1 MRVRKTFVA
10 TAAILTLIGS
20 VPAASAATTPRTA
33 QGTAAGVAPDLVLPA
48 ATLSRTRLTVR
59 WDGRV
64 FILTASWKIHYTA
77 KNIEDQ
83 TTYQTWA
90 DIWELDDSQNDLLA
104 QGGGKAVALK
114 PRVQDHNVTQTFT
127 MNRAAINTEIGD
139 EEVFA
144 KAWVFNTKTQEM
156 LKLPSLSVSV
166 DD

>member
-1 MRVRKTFVA
+1 M
-10 TAAILTLIGS
+10 
-20 VPAASAATTPRTA
+20 
-33 QGTAAGVAPDLVLPA
+33 
-48 ATLSRTRLTVR
+48 
-59 WDGRV
+59 
-64 FILTASWKIHYTA
+64 FILTASWKIRYTA

-90 DIWELDDSQNDLLA
+90 DIWELDDSAHDLLTT
-104 QGGGKAVALK
+104 GGAKAAAVK
-114 PRVQDHNVTQTFT
+114 PRVQGHDVTQTFT

-144 KAWVFNTKTQEM
+144 KAWVRNTKTQEM